1 MTILLYATDSY
12 MASFEARVMSIEGE
26 WVELDKTAF
35 YPGGGGQDPDLGVI
49 EGMRVTELRSDNRIL
64 HRVPGHALTEGRTV
78 ICSIDWVRRYDLMK
92 GHTGEHV
99 LFSALSRMRP
109 GVELI
114 KIAITPT
121 RKSVMIGGD
130 VDWDLMRDIQESVN
144 DYIAAGLPVTES
156 LVRRED
162 PALRETRVKLDR
174 IQGDEVRIVQI
185 GDLDRAACAGIH
197 VKNTSEIGAVLITKL
212 VSAKPVGDFEI
223 EFEVGDKAIRDSL
236 DLASRGLH
244 AAATIGSNPRD
255 LVGALGNMKKEIQ
268 NTKDSLR
275 KLSRDALRNIK
286 PQTVGSGRLYAGLFD
301 GIDKKALMDTAN
313 GLIRE
318 EKAACVFASKDDR
331 LLLLVACNQEM
342 NIDCIKIVNETLY
355 PVGGKGGG
363 QKNFAMGG
371 APLPE
376 AAQRTYESA
385 VNAMCRAIQDP
396 DAANA

>member
-1 MTILLYATDSY
+1 MTILLYAADPY
-12 MASFEARVMSIEGE
+12 MTSFEARVVSVKGE

-49 EGMRVTELRSDNRIL
+49 DGMRVTELRSDDRIL
-64 HRVPGHALTEGRTV
+64 HRVPGHALTEGQVVT
-78 ICSIDWVRRYDLMK
+78 CSIDWDRRYDLMK

-99 LFSALSRMRP
+99 LFSALSRIRP

-130 VDWDLMRDIQESVN
+130 VNWDLMREVQESVN
-144 DYIAAGLPVTES
+144 DSIAAGLPVAES

-162 PALRETRVKLDR
+162 PSLKETRVKLDR

-197 VKNTSEIGAVLITKL
+197 VGNTSETGALLITKL
-212 VSAKPVGDFEI
+212 VSAKPIGDFEI
-223 EFEVGDKAIRDSL
+223 EFEVGDKAIRGSL
-236 DLASRGLH
+236 DLASMELH

-255 LVGALGNMKKEIQ
+255 LVSALANMKKEIQ
-268 NTKDSLR
+268 NTKDSLK

-286 PQTVGSGRLYAGLFD
+286 PQAVGSVRLYAGLFD

-313 GLIRE
+313 GQIRE
-318 EKAACVFASKDDR
+318 EKAACIFASKDDR
-331 LLLLVACNQEM
+331 LLLLVACNPEM
-342 NIDCIKIVNETLY
+342 NIDCIKIVNETLK

-376 AAQRTYESA
+376 VAERVHESA
-385 VNAMCRAIQDP
+385 VNAMCRAIQDINAT
-396 DAANA
+396 DA